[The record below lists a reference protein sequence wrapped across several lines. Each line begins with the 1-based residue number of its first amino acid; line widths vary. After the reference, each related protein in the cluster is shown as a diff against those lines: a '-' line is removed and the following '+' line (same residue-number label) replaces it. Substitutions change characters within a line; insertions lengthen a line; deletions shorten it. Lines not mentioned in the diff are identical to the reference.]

1 MRNTPNEQ
9 MQRFNFLSREID
21 SAYSNAARKLGLT
34 DSAFHILYTLADS
47 GGECGISDICGC
59 GISKQTI
66 NSALRRLECEGIIY
80 LENSDG
86 KRKNVCLTEKGRML
100 SENTVMK
107 IISIENEIFSSWKK
121 SETALYVGLTERYL
135 GMFRE
140 FAGREL

>member
-47 GGECGISDICGC
+47 GGECGISDICGY
-59 GISKQTI
+59 GISKQTV
-66 NSALRRLECEGIIY
+66 NSALRRLEGEGMIY

-121 SETALYVGLTERYL
+121 SETDMYIELTERYL
-135 GMFRE
+135 KMFRKITE
-140 FAGREL
+140 REL